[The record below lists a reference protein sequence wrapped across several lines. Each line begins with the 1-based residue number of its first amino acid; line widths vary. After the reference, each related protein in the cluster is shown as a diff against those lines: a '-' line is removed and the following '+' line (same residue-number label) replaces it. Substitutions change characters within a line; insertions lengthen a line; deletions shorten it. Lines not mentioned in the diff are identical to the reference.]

1 MKEHDFSKESFIGGW
16 YIPEEVCDNLISFF
30 IDCRVRVSH
39 VSDEILEKDGDVK
52 IDNGLILRKGNIGK
66 DSKINKD
73 TKDSVDLSI
82 EFGANNYK
90 HKPIT
95 EYGKHLQ
102 QCLNNYE
109 QKYEYVK
116 GMDRYTITENMNL
129 QHYKAGGGFKKW
141 HFENTAI
148 ESMSRKL
155 VFMTYLN
162 NVENGGTEFYYQDIK
177 CPAKKGLTLI
187 WQADWTH
194 THRGIIDESNEK
206 MIITGWFNYED
217 NRTDWDKN
225 E

>member
-162 NVENGGTEFYYQDIK
+162 NVENGGTDFYYQDIK
-177 CPAKKGLTLI
+177 CPAKKG
-187 WQADWTH
+187 
-194 THRGIIDESNEK
+194 
-206 MIITGWFNYED
+206 
-217 NRTDWDKN
+217 
-225 E
+225 

>member
-187 WQADWTH
+187 WPADWTH

-217 NRTDWDKN
+217 NRTDSDKN

>member
-39 VSDEILEKDGDVK
+39 VSDEILVKDGDVK

-187 WQADWTH
+187 WPADWTH

>member
-155 VFMTYLN
+155 VFMTYLK

-187 WQADWTH
+187 WPADWTH

>member
-162 NVENGGTEFYYQDIK
+162 NVENGGNEFYNQDIK

-187 WQADWTH
+187 WPADWTH

>member
-39 VSDEILEKDGDVK
+39 VSDEILEKEGDVK
-52 IDNGLILRKGNIGK
+52 VDSGLILRKGNIGK

-187 WQADWTH
+187 WPADWTH

-217 NRTDWDKN
+217 NRTDWHKN

>member
-148 ESMSRKL
+148 ESMSRIL
-155 VFMTYLN
+155 VFMTFLN
-162 NVENGGTEFYYQDIK
+162 NVEYGGNEFYYKDIK

-187 WQADWTH
+187 WPADWTH

>member
-187 WQADWTH
+187 WPPDWTH

>member
-1 MKEHDFSKESFIGGW
+1 MKEHDFSKESFKGGW

-187 WQADWTH
+187 WPADWTH

>member
-16 YIPEEVCDNLISFF
+16 YMPEEVCNDLISFF
-30 IDCRVRVSH
+30 IDCRIKVSH
-39 VSDEILEKDGDVK
+39 ISDEILEKDGDVK

-90 HKPIT
+90 FKPIT
-95 EYGKHLQ
+95 EYGKYLH

-109 QKYEYVK
+109 SKYEYVK
-116 GMDRYTITENMNL
+116 GMERYTITENMNI

-141 HFENTAI
+141 HFENTSI

-162 NVENGGTEFYYQDIK
+162 DVENGGTEFYYQGIK

-187 WQADWTH
+187 WPADWTH

-206 MIITGWFNYED
+206 MIITGWFSYED

>member
-16 YIPEEVCDNLISFF
+16 YILEEVCDNLISFF

-187 WQADWTH
+187 WPADWTH

>member
-16 YIPEEVCDNLISFF
+16 YMPEEVCNDLISFF

-95 EYGKHLQ
+95 EYGKHLH

-116 GMDRYTITENMNL
+116 GMDRYTITENMNI

-141 HFENTAI
+141 HFENTSI

-162 NVENGGTEFYYQDIK
+162 NVENGGTEFYYQGIK

-187 WQADWTH
+187 WPADWTH

-206 MIITGWFNYED
+206 MIITGWFSYED
-217 NRTDWDKN
+217 NRTDWNKN

>member
-1 MKEHDFSKESFIGGW
+1 MKEHDFTKDSFIGGW
-16 YIPEEVCDNLISFF
+16 YMPEEVCDNLISFF
-30 IDCRVRVSH
+30 IDCRVKVSH
-39 VSDEILEKDGDVK
+39 ISDEILEKDGDVK
-52 IDNGLILRKGNIGK
+52 IDSGLILRKGNTGK

-73 TKDSVDLSI
+73 TKDSIDLSI
-82 EFGANNYK
+82 EFSANNYK
-90 HKPIT
+90 FKPIT
-95 EYGKHLQ
+95 EYGKCLQ

-109 QKYEYVK
+109 SKYEYVK
-116 GMDRYTITENMNL
+116 GMERYTITENMNI

-162 NVENGGTEFYYQDIK
+162 DVENGGTEFYYQGIK

-187 WQADWTH
+187 WPADWTH

-217 NRTDWDKN
+217 NRIDWKKN

>member
-1 MKEHDFSKESFIGGW
+1 MKENEFAKENFIDGW
-16 YIPEEVCDNLISFF
+16 HIPNEVCDDLISFF

-187 WQADWTH
+187 WPADWTH

>member
-95 EYGKHLQ
+95 EYGKHLH

-116 GMDRYTITENMNL
+116 GMDRYTITENMNI

-187 WQADWTH
+187 WPADWTH